1 MKLNSNV
8 LKIELGCDDWDEPLI
23 IGDDA
28 IAGLTNP
35 TAHEPTTAPP
45 PELLS
50 INHHEVLA
58 QTLIQFESLKDSA
71 VDQAVKD
78 QLPVTELSLYFTSNE
93 QIQQINLDYRG
104 KDKPTNVLSFESEL
118 PPEIRAELAYRPL
131 GELVFSLEVIREE
144 AAYQGKTLIDHYTH
158 LLVHGCLH
166 LLGLDHETSEA
177 DQAQMEALEIKILAQ
192 LGIADPY
199 QA

>member
-1 MKLNSNV
+1 MKLNPNV

-23 IGDDA
+23 LGDDA
-28 IAGLTNP
+28 IFGLTNP
-35 TAHEPTTAPP
+35 AAHEPTTAPP

-58 QTLIQFESLKDSA
+58 QTLIQFELLKDSA
-71 VDQAVKD
+71 ADQAVKD

-118 PPEIRAELAYRPL
+118 PSELLAELDYRPL
-131 GELVFSLEVIREE
+131 GELVFSLEVIQEE
-144 AAYQGKTLIDHYTH
+144 AADQGKTLIDHYTH

>member
-118 PPEIRAELAYRPL
+118 PSELLAELDYRPL
-131 GELVFSLEVIREE
+131 GELVFSLEVIRAE
-144 AAYQGKTLIDHYTH
+144 AADQGKTLIDHYTH

>member
-1 MKLNSNV
+1 MKLNPNV

-23 IGDDA
+23 LGDDSVV
-28 IAGLTNP
+28 GLVNTKE
-35 TAHEPTTAPP
+35 HESTTAPP
-45 PELLS
+45 LELLS
-50 INHHEVLA
+50 INHHEVLE
-58 QTLIQFESLKDSA
+58 QTLIQFELLKDSVA
-71 VDQAVKD
+71 DQAVKD
-78 QLPVTELSLYFTSNE
+78 QLPATELSLYLTSSE

-118 PPEIRAELAYRPL
+118 PSELLAELDYRPL
-131 GELVFSLEVIREE
+131 GELVFSLEVIQEE
-144 AAYQGKTLIDHYTH
+144 AADQGKTLSDHYTH

>member
-1 MKLNSNV
+1 MKLNPNV

-50 INHHEVLA
+50 INHHEVLE
-58 QTLIQFESLKDSA
+58 QTLIQFELLKDSA
-71 VDQAVKD
+71 ADLTHKN
-78 QLPVTELSLYFTSNE
+78 QLPATELSLYFTSSE

-177 DQAQMEALEIKILAQ
+177 DQAQMEALEIKILTH